1 MKKRTR
7 VLAILF
13 FCLGAFILV
22 GLTQYSKRG
31 SEISSSAADL
41 ELTEQVMYVTP
52 EQFGANGEDARDDS
66 ESIQKAIEYSAK
78 SNVGMVRL
86 SGNKTYVLTKGVI
99 IREKV
104 ELQLDQ
110 NTKIQVNG
118 DFRVFE
124 LERNA
129 SITNGII
136 EVVTPTFT
144 SEVIYIDGQTQNWST
159 ERTRV
164 HNVAIIN
171 SNGTHQGTAISL
183 NANKP
188 GDYISFLNISDVNI
202 NGFYNGIRIEA
213 KSGVNE
219 SPTWISGNRFTN
231 ITLDYCV
238 RCIELIGDVSGSNET
253 SGNQFSQ
260 LQIQISKV
268 TERAIVVSGSSNR
281 IDGIVWDAH
290 LASGNSL
297 IELTPK
303 SAYNQIELNLMHG
316 YINDT
321 GNQNTYHGT
330 PK

>member
-1 MKKRTR
+1 MKKRPT

-13 FCLGAFILV
+13 FCLGAFIMIGFNQFLKKE
-22 GLTQYSKRG
+22 GDA
-31 SEISSSAADL
+31 SSSAADL
-41 ELTEQVMYVTP
+41 ENRGQVMYVTP
-52 EQFGANGEDARDDS
+52 EQFEAGGVGSKDDS
-66 ESIQKAIEYSAK
+66 EAIQNAIDYSAK

-86 SGNKTYVLTKGVI
+86 TGNKTYVLTKGVV

-110 NTKIQVNG
+110 NTKIQVTG

-136 EVVTPTFT
+136 EIVTPTFT

-164 HNVAIIN
+164 HNIAIIN
-171 SNGTHQGTAISL
+171 SNGMHQGTALSL
-183 NANKP
+183 YANKP
-188 GDYISFLNISDVNI
+188 GDYISFVNISDVNI

-213 KSGVNE
+213 RSGE
-219 SPTWISGNRFTN
+219 DKHPTWISGNRFTN
-231 ITLDYCV
+231 ITLDHCV
-238 RCIELIGDVSGSNET
+238 RCIELIGDVSGANET

-268 TERAIVVSGSSNR
+268 TERAIVLSGSSNR

-290 LASGNSL
+290 LASETSL
-297 IELTPK
+297 IELTTQ
-303 SAYNQIELNLMHG
+303 SAYNQIEFNLKQNNI
-316 YINDT
+316 INA
-321 GNQNTYHGT
+321 GNQNNYRGA
-330 PK
+330 P